1 MSDTARRIFPIE
13 SVLALVMGKDDVDV
27 KEIAGYVAGCSI
39 VCPCAAKMVGPMAGG
54 WLARCYPK
62 FLDLELKEGD
72 SWDAFVAKAKSA
84 LGDKVS
90 LTPMPVMQR
99 AAVASVIAKLGEM
112 AELKKAQ
119 AAEIASLQAKVESL
133 SAFEAKAAEL
143 AATVAKQEDTIKTM
157 KTDMNGLRKQLV
169 PFTGKIA
176 LDQDELMQTIKDAI
190 KDNMKGF
197 VAAGAGAAAGAA
209 AGEAAA
215 EAAAEE
221 SSVPD
226 DFGFGTSGANSDG
239 FGF

>member
-1 MSDTARRIFPIE
+1 MSDTARKVFPIE
-13 SVLALVMGKDDVDV
+13 SVLALVMGKEDVDV
-27 KEIAGYVAGCSI
+27 KEIAGYIAGCSI

-62 FLDLELKEGD
+62 FMDLELKDGQ
-72 SWDAFVAKAKSA
+72 SWESFVSQAKSA

-90 LTPMPVMQR
+90 LTPMP
-99 AAVASVIAKLGEM
+99 AAQQAVVASVIAKLGEM
-112 AELKKAQ
+112 AEAKKAQ
-119 AAEIASLQAKVESL
+119 AAEIAALQAKVESL

-143 AATVAKQEDTIKTM
+143 TATVAKQEDTIKTM
-157 KTDMNGLRKQLV
+157 KSDMGGLRKQLV

-197 VAAGAGAAAGAA
+197 VAAGAGAAVAGA

-215 EAAAEE
+215 EAPAEE

-226 DFGFGTSGANSDG
+226 DFGFGASGSNGDG